1 MECFIR
7 ENMKS
12 AKHFAPCIKTNYE
25 KMLLHILIY
34 ITPV

>member
-1 MECFIR
+1 MFYQR

-12 AKHFAPCIKTNYE
+12 AKHFAPCIKTNNK

-34 ITPV
+34 IIPV